1 MLLGDMVVDL
11 VNSSLVETPGII
23 NMLHK
28 EIDMQVF
35 AYLKRVHHVTG
46 CEVLVDEMLWPDSP
60 SFGFLSIPNERPSKS
75 WILINVENLN
85 ESPFIKATLH
95 IVPCDL
101 DIGQCSIQQKGLLSV
116 QRKVYQLADENRDCA
131 LE

>member
-35 AYLKRVHHVTG
+35 AEL
-46 CEVLVDEMLWPDSP
+46 
-60 SFGFLSIPNERPSKS
+60 
-75 WILINVENLN
+75 
-85 ESPFIKATLH
+85 
-95 IVPCDL
+95 
-101 DIGQCSIQQKGLLSV
+101 
-116 QRKVYQLADENRDCA
+116 
-131 LE
+131 

>member
-1 MLLGDMVVDL
+1 MKSANGLVDSFSDRISCDCY
-11 VNSSLVETPGII
+11 VCDPKRS
-23 NMLHK
+23 H
-28 EIDMQVF
+28 QQ
-35 AYLKRVHHVTG
+35 RVHHVTG

-101 DIGQCSIQQKGLLSV
+101 DIGQCSIQQEGLLSV